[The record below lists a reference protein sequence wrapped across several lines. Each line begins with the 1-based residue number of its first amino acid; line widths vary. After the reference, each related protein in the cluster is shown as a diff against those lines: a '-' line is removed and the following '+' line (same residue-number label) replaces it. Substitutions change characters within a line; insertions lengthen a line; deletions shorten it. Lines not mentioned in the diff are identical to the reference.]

1 MTRLKLLLNFRQRFV
16 LFVSIAIIGFLI
28 AGLAGSLIIMKFGS
42 DSTPAMR
49 IASVI
54 QSIFQLILPALLT
67 ALLVTRMPAD
77 FLRLRSGFSVSML
90 VWAFVI
96 LMVSTPAMNY
106 IIELNNNMSLPQ
118 SMSGLEDW
126 FRRSED
132 NAVRSLTVLQ
142 GEHNIINLIV
152 SILIMGLLAGFGE
165 ELFFRGA
172 FQRLLTTGGV
182 NRHLAVWS
190 VAFVFSAIHFQFY
203 GFVPRLLLGAYL
215 GYLLIWSK
223 SLWLPIAIH
232 ALNNTVYVITHWTYG
247 VEADTPAMT
256 ETIGTGQSWPVALAS
271 AAITALAIIYFKR
284 YCSKQL
290 KPENNLD

>member
-16 LFVSIAIIGFLI
+16 IFVSIAIIGFLI
-28 AGLAGSLIIMKFGS
+28 AGFAGSLIIMKFGA

-49 IASVI
+49 IASVL

-77 FLRLRSGFSVSML
+77 FLRLRSGFSIGML
-90 VWAFVI
+90 IWAFVI
-96 LMVSTPAMNY
+96 LMLSTPAMNF
-106 IIELNNNMSLPQ
+106 IINWNNEMSLPE
-118 SMSGLEDW
+118 SMSGLEEW
-126 FRRSED
+126 FRNSED
-132 NAVRSLTVLQ
+132 RAVHSLAVLQ
-142 GEHNIINLIV
+142 GQHNVINLIV
-152 SILIMGLLAGFGE
+152 SSLIMGLLAGFGE

-182 NRHLAVWS
+182 NRHVAVWS

-215 GYLLIWSK
+215 GYLLVWSK

-232 ALNNTVYVITHWTYG
+232 ALNNTLYVTLHWDYRDAATQPLSDG
-247 VEADTPAMT
+247 
-256 ETIGTGQSWPVALAS
+256 IGTGSSWPYAVVS
-271 AAITALAIIYFKR
+271 AVITAVAIIYFRK
-284 YCSKQL
+284 YCL
-290 KPENNLD
+290 ETENHLD

>member
-247 VEADTPAMT
+247 VEADTAAMT

-271 AAITALAIIYFKR
+271 ASITALAIIYFKR

>member
-1 MTRLKLLLNFRQRFV
+1 MKLLLNFRQRFV

-28 AGLAGSLIIMKFGS
+28 AGFASSLIIMKFGA

-67 ALLVTRMPAD
+67 AMLVTRMPAD
-77 FLRLRSGFSVSML
+77 FLRLRAGFSVGIL

-126 FRRSED
+126 FRLSED

-142 GEHNIINLIV
+142 GNHNIINLIV

-215 GYLLIWSK
+215 GYLLVWSK

-232 ALNNTVYVITHWTYG
+232 ALNNTVYVITHWSYG
-247 VEADTPAMT
+247 VEAGSTAMT
-256 ETIGTGQSWPVALAS
+256 ETIGTGQSWPVAVAS

-284 YCSKQL
+284 YCTRQL
-290 KPENNLD
+290 KPENHLD

>member
-28 AGLAGSLIIMKFGS
+28 AGFAGSLIIMKFGA

-49 IASVI
+49 IASVL

-77 FLRLRSGFSVSML
+77 FLRLRSGFSIGML
-90 VWAFVI
+90 IWAFVI
-96 LMVSTPAMNY
+96 LMLSTPAMNF
-106 IIELNNNMSLPQ
+106 IINWNNEMSLPE
-118 SMSGLEDW
+118 SMSGLEEW
-126 FRRSED
+126 FRNSED
-132 NAVRSLTVLQ
+132 RAVHSLAVLQ
-142 GEHNIINLIV
+142 GQHNVINLIV
-152 SILIMGLLAGFGE
+152 RILIMGLLAGFGE

-182 NRHLAVWS
+182 NRHVAVWS

-215 GYLLIWSK
+215 GYLLVWSK

-232 ALNNTVYVITHWTYG
+232 ALNNTLYVTLHWDYRDVATQPLSDG
-247 VEADTPAMT
+247 
-256 ETIGTGQSWPVALAS
+256 IGTGSSWPYAVVS
-271 AAITALAIIYFKR
+271 AVITAVAIIYFRK
-284 YCSKQL
+284 YCL
-290 KPENNLD
+290 ETENHLD

>member
-1 MTRLKLLLNFRQRFV
+1 MKLLLNFRQRFV

-28 AGLAGSLIIMKFGS
+28 AGFAGSLIIMKFGA

-67 ALLVTRMPAD
+67 AMLVTRMPAD
-77 FLRLRSGFSVSML
+77 FLRLRAGFSVGIL

-132 NAVRSLTVLQ
+132 NAARSLTVLQ

-152 SILIMGLLAGFGE
+152 SILVMGLLAGFGE

-215 GYLLIWSK
+215 GYLLVWSK

-232 ALNNTVYVITHWTYG
+232 ALNNTLYVILHWDYRDAATQPLSDG
-247 VEADTPAMT
+247 
-256 ETIGTGQSWPVALAS
+256 IGAGSSWPYAVVS
-271 AAITALAIIYFKR
+271 AVITAVAIIYFRK
-284 YCSKQL
+284 YCL
-290 KPENNLD
+290 ETENHLD

>member
-1 MTRLKLLLNFRQRFV
+1 MKLLLNFRQRFV

-28 AGLAGSLIIMKFGS
+28 AGFAGSLIIMKFGA

-67 ALLVTRMPAD
+67 AMLVTRMPAD
-77 FLRLRSGFSVSML
+77 FLRLRAGFSVGIL

-132 NAVRSLTVLQ
+132 NAARSLTVLQ

-215 GYLLIWSK
+215 GYLLVWSK

-232 ALNNTVYVITHWTYG
+232 ALNNTLYVILHWDYRDAATQPLSDG
-247 VEADTPAMT
+247 
-256 ETIGTGQSWPVALAS
+256 IGAGSSWPYAVVS
-271 AAITALAIIYFKR
+271 AVITAVAIIYFRK
-284 YCSKQL
+284 YCL
-290 KPENNLD
+290 ETENHLD

>member
-28 AGLAGSLIIMKFGS
+28 AGFAGSLIIMKFGA

-54 QSIFQLILPALLT
+54 QSIFQLILPAMLT
-67 ALLVTRMPAD
+67 AMLVTRMPAD
-77 FLRLRSGFSVSML
+77 FLRLRAGFSVGIL

-132 NAVRSLTVLQ
+132 NAARSLTVLQ

-182 NRHLAVWS
+182 NRHLAVWN

-215 GYLLIWSK
+215 GYLLVWSK

-232 ALNNTVYVITHWTYG
+232 ALNNTLYVILHWDYRDAATQPLSDG
-247 VEADTPAMT
+247 
-256 ETIGTGQSWPVALAS
+256 IGAGSSWPYAVVS
-271 AAITALAIIYFKR
+271 AVITAVAIIYFRK
-284 YCSKQL
+284 YCL
-290 KPENNLD
+290 ETENHLD

>member
-28 AGLAGSLIIMKFGS
+28 AGFAGSLIIMKFGA

-49 IASVI
+49 IASVL

-77 FLRLRSGFSVSML
+77 FLRLRSGFSIGML
-90 VWAFVI
+90 IWAFVI
-96 LMVSTPAMNY
+96 LMLSTPAMNF
-106 IIELNNNMSLPQ
+106 IINWNNEMSLPE
-118 SMSGLEDW
+118 SMSGLEEW
-126 FRRSED
+126 FRNSED
-132 NAVRSLTVLQ
+132 RAVHSLAVLQ
-142 GEHNIINLIV
+142 GQHNVINLIV

-182 NRHLAVWS
+182 NRHVAVWS

-215 GYLLIWSK
+215 GYLLVWSK

-232 ALNNTVYVITHWTYG
+232 ALNNTLYVTLHWDYRDAATQPLSDG
-247 VEADTPAMT
+247 
-256 ETIGTGQSWPVALAS
+256 IGTGSSWPYAVVS
-271 AAITALAIIYFKR
+271 AVITAVAIIYFRK
-284 YCSKQL
+284 YCL
-290 KPENNLD
+290 ETENHLD

>member
-28 AGLAGSLIIMKFGS
+28 AGFAGSLIIMKFGA

-67 ALLVTRMPAD
+67 AMLVTRMPAD
-77 FLRLRSGFSVSML
+77 FLRLRAGFSVGIL

-132 NAVRSLTVLQ
+132 NAARSLTVLQ

-182 NRHLAVWS
+182 NRYLAVWS

-215 GYLLIWSK
+215 GYLLVWSK

-232 ALNNTVYVITHWTYG
+232 ALNNTLYVILHWDSRDAATQPLSDG
-247 VEADTPAMT
+247 
-256 ETIGTGQSWPVALAS
+256 IGAGSSWPYAVVS
-271 AAITALAIIYFKR
+271 AVITAVAIIYFRK
-284 YCSKQL
+284 YCL
-290 KPENNLD
+290 ETENHLD

>member
-28 AGLAGSLIIMKFGS
+28 AGFAGSLIIMKFGA

-67 ALLVTRMPAD
+67 AMLVTRMPAD
-77 FLRLRSGFSVSML
+77 FLRLRAGFSVGIL

-106 IIELNNNMSLPQ
+106 IIELNSNMSLPQ

-132 NAVRSLTVLQ
+132 NAARSLTVLQ

-215 GYLLIWSK
+215 GYLLVWSK

-232 ALNNTVYVITHWTYG
+232 ALNNTLYVILHWDYRDAATQPLSDG
-247 VEADTPAMT
+247 
-256 ETIGTGQSWPVALAS
+256 IGAGSSWPYAVVS
-271 AAITALAIIYFKR
+271 AVITAVAIIYFRK
-284 YCSKQL
+284 YCL
-290 KPENNLD
+290 ETENHLD

>member
-28 AGLAGSLIIMKFGS
+28 AGFAGSLIIMKFGA

-67 ALLVTRMPAD
+67 AMLVTRMPAD
-77 FLRLRSGFSVSML
+77 FLRLRAGFSVGIL

-132 NAVRSLTVLQ
+132 NATRSLTVLQ

-215 GYLLIWSK
+215 GYLLVWSK

-232 ALNNTVYVITHWTYG
+232 ALNNTLYVILHWDYRDAATQPLSDG
-247 VEADTPAMT
+247 
-256 ETIGTGQSWPVALAS
+256 IGAGSSWPYAVVS
-271 AAITALAIIYFKR
+271 AVITAVAIIYFRK
-284 YCSKQL
+284 YCL
-290 KPENNLD
+290 ETENHLD

>member
-28 AGLAGSLIIMKFGS
+28 AGFAGSLIIMKFGA

-67 ALLVTRMPAD
+67 AMLVTRMPAD
-77 FLRLRSGFSVSML
+77 FLRLRAGFSVGIL

-132 NAVRSLTVLQ
+132 NAARSLTVLQ

-190 VAFVFSAIHFQFY
+190 VAFVFSVIHFQFY

-215 GYLLIWSK
+215 GYLLVWSK

-232 ALNNTVYVITHWTYG
+232 ALNNTLYVILHWDYRDAATQPLSDG
-247 VEADTPAMT
+247 
-256 ETIGTGQSWPVALAS
+256 IGAGSSWPYAVVS
-271 AAITALAIIYFKR
+271 AVITAVAIIYFRK
-284 YCSKQL
+284 YCL
-290 KPENNLD
+290 ETENHLD

>member
-28 AGLAGSLIIMKFGS
+28 AGFAGSLIIMKFGA

-67 ALLVTRMPAD
+67 AMLVTRMPAD
-77 FLRLRSGFSVSML
+77 FLRLRAGFSVGIL

-132 NAVRSLTVLQ
+132 NAARSLTVLQ

-215 GYLLIWSK
+215 GYLLVWSK

-232 ALNNTVYVITHWTYG
+232 ALNNTLYVILHWDYRDAATQPLSDG
-247 VEADTPAMT
+247 
-256 ETIGTGQSWPVALAS
+256 IGAGSSWPYAVVS
-271 AAITALAIIYFKR
+271 AVITAVAIIYFRK
-284 YCSKQL
+284 YCL
-290 KPENNLD
+290 ETENHLD

>member
-1 MTRLKLLLNFRQRFV
+1 MKLLLNFRQRFV

-28 AGLAGSLIIMKFGS
+28 AGFAGSLIIMKFGA

-67 ALLVTRMPAD
+67 AMLITRMPAD
-77 FLRLRSGFSVSML
+77 FLRLRAGFSVGIL

-132 NAVRSLTVLQ
+132 NAARSLTVLQ

-172 FQRLLTTGGV
+172 FQRLLTTGGI

-215 GYLLIWSK
+215 GYLLVWSK

-232 ALNNTVYVITHWTYG
+232 ALNNTLYVILHWDYRDAATQPLSDG
-247 VEADTPAMT
+247 
-256 ETIGTGQSWPVALAS
+256 IGAGSSWPYAVVS
-271 AAITALAIIYFKR
+271 AVITAVAIIYFRK
-284 YCSKQL
+284 YCL
-290 KPENNLD
+290 ETENHLD

>member
-28 AGLAGSLIIMKFGS
+28 AGFAGSLIIMKFGA

-49 IASVI
+49 IASVL

-77 FLRLRSGFSVSML
+77 FLRLRSGFSIGML
-90 VWAFVI
+90 IWAFVI
-96 LMVSTPAMNY
+96 LMLSTPAMNF
-106 IIELNNNMSLPQ
+106 IINWNNEMSLPE
-118 SMSGLEDW
+118 SMSGLEEW
-126 FRRSED
+126 FRNSED
-132 NAVRSLTVLQ
+132 RAVHSIAVLQ
-142 GEHNIINLIV
+142 GQHNVINLIV
-152 SILIMGLLAGFGE
+152 NILIMGLLAGFGE

-182 NRHLAVWS
+182 NRHVAVWS

-215 GYLLIWSK
+215 GYLLVWSK

-232 ALNNTVYVITHWTYG
+232 TLNNTLYVILHWDYRDAATQPLSDG
-247 VEADTPAMT
+247 
-256 ETIGTGQSWPVALAS
+256 IGTGSSWPYAVVS
-271 AAITALAIIYFKR
+271 AVITAVAIIYFRK
-284 YCSKQL
+284 YCL
-290 KPENNLD
+290 ETENHLD

>member
-1 MTRLKLLLNFRQRFV
+1 MKLLLNFRQRFV

-28 AGLAGSLIIMKFGS
+28 AGLADSLIIMKFGA

-77 FLRLRSGFSVSML
+77 FLRLRTGFSTGML

-106 IIELNNNMSLPQ
+106 IIELNNNMSLPP

-215 GYLLIWSK
+215 GYLLVWSK

-232 ALNNTVYVITHWTYG
+232 ALNNTLYVILHWDYRDAATQPLSDG
-247 VEADTPAMT
+247 
-256 ETIGTGQSWPVALAS
+256 IGAGSSWPYAVVS
-271 AAITALAIIYFKR
+271 AVITAVAIIYFRK
-284 YCSKQL
+284 YCL
-290 KPENNLD
+290 ETENHLD

>member
-28 AGLAGSLIIMKFGS
+28 AGFAGSLIIMKFGA

-49 IASVI
+49 IASVL

-77 FLRLRSGFSVSML
+77 FLRLRSGFSIGML
-90 VWAFVI
+90 IWAFVI
-96 LMVSTPAMNY
+96 LMLSTPAMNF
-106 IIELNNNMSLPQ
+106 IINWNNEMSLPE
-118 SMSGLEDW
+118 SMSGLEEW
-126 FRRSED
+126 FRNSED
-132 NAVRSLTVLQ
+132 RAVHSIAVLQ
-142 GEHNIINLIV
+142 GQHNVINLIV
-152 SILIMGLLAGFGE
+152 NILIMGLLAGFGE

-182 NRHLAVWS
+182 NHHVAVWS

-215 GYLLIWSK
+215 GYLLVWSK

-232 ALNNTVYVITHWTYG
+232 ALNNTLYVTLHWDYRDAATQPLSDG
-247 VEADTPAMT
+247 
-256 ETIGTGQSWPVALAS
+256 IGTGSSWPYAVVS
-271 AAITALAIIYFKR
+271 AVITAVAIIYFRK
-284 YCSKQL
+284 YCL
-290 KPENNLD
+290 ETENHLD

>member
-16 LFVSIAIIGFLI
+16 LFVCISIIGFLI
-28 AGLAGSLIIMKFGS
+28 AGLAGSLIIMKFGT

-77 FLRLRSGFSVSML
+77 FLRLRSGFSIGML
-90 VWAFVI
+90 LWSFVI

-106 IIELNNNMSLPQ
+106 IIELNDNMSLPQ
-118 SMSGLEDW
+118 SMSGLEEW

-132 NAVRSLTVLQ
+132 NAAHNLTVLQ
-142 GEHNIINLIV
+142 GEHNIVNLIV

-172 FQRLLTTGGV
+172 FQRLLTAGGL

-215 GYLLIWSK
+215 GYLLLWSK
-223 SLWLPIAIH
+223 SLWLPMAIH
-232 ALNNTVYVITHWTYG
+232 ALNNTVYVITHWTCANTAG
-247 VEADTPAMT
+247 TPAIT
-256 ETIGTGQSWPVALAS
+256 ESIGSGSSWPVAAMS
-271 AAITALAIIYFKR
+271 AALTAVAITYFIK
-284 YCSKQL
+284 YCKKQL
-290 KPENNLD
+290 KTENHL

>member
-28 AGLAGSLIIMKFGS
+28 AGFAGSLILMKFGA

-67 ALLVTRMPAD
+67 AMLVTRMPAD
-77 FLRLRSGFSVSML
+77 FLRLRAGFSVGIL

-132 NAVRSLTVLQ
+132 NAARSLTVLQ

-215 GYLLIWSK
+215 GYLLVWSK

-232 ALNNTVYVITHWTYG
+232 ALNNTLYVILHWDYRDAATQPLSDG
-247 VEADTPAMT
+247 
-256 ETIGTGQSWPVALAS
+256 IGAGSSWPYAVVS
-271 AAITALAIIYFKR
+271 AVITAVAIIYFRK
-284 YCSKQL
+284 YCL
-290 KPENNLD
+290 ETENHLD

>member
-28 AGLAGSLIIMKFGS
+28 AGFAGSLIIMKFGA

-67 ALLVTRMPAD
+67 AMLVTRMPAD
-77 FLRLRSGFSVSML
+77 FLRLRAGFSVGIL

-132 NAVRSLTVLQ
+132 NAARSLTVLQ

-215 GYLLIWSK
+215 GYLLVWSK

-232 ALNNTVYVITHWTYG
+232 ALNNTLYVILHWDYRDAATQPLSDG
-247 VEADTPAMT
+247 
-256 ETIGTGQSWPVALAS
+256 IGAGSSWPYAVVS
-271 AAITALAIIYFKR
+271 AVITAVAIIYFRK
-284 YCSKQL
+284 YCL
-290 KPENNLD
+290 ETETHLD

>member
-28 AGLAGSLIIMKFGS
+28 AGFAGSLIIMKFGA

-49 IASVI
+49 IASVL

-77 FLRLRSGFSVSML
+77 FLRLRSGFSIGML
-90 VWAFVI
+90 IWAFVI
-96 LMVSTPAMNY
+96 LMLSTPAMNF
-106 IIELNNNMSLPQ
+106 IINWNNEMSLPE
-118 SMSGLEDW
+118 SMSGLEEW
-126 FRRSED
+126 FRNSED
-132 NAVRSLTVLQ
+132 RAVHSIAVLQ
-142 GEHNIINLIV
+142 GQHNVINLIV

-182 NRHLAVWS
+182 NRHVAVWS

-215 GYLLIWSK
+215 GYLLVWSK

-232 ALNNTVYVITHWTYG
+232 ALNNTLYVTLHWDYRDAATQPLSDG
-247 VEADTPAMT
+247 
-256 ETIGTGQSWPVALAS
+256 IGTGSSWPYAVV
-271 AAITALAIIYFKR
+271 
-284 YCSKQL
+284 
-290 KPENNLD
+290 

>member
-28 AGLAGSLIIMKFGS
+28 AGFAGSLIIMKFGA

-49 IASVI
+49 IASVL

-77 FLRLRSGFSVSML
+77 FLRLRSGFSIGML
-90 VWAFVI
+90 IWAFVI
-96 LMVSTPAMNY
+96 LMLSTPAMNF
-106 IIELNNNMSLPQ
+106 IINWNNEMSLPE
-118 SMSGLEDW
+118 SMSGLEEW
-126 FRRSED
+126 FRNSED
-132 NAVRSLTVLQ
+132 RAVHSIAVLQ
-142 GEHNIINLIV
+142 GQHNVINLIV

-182 NRHLAVWS
+182 NRHVAVWS

-215 GYLLIWSK
+215 GYLLVWSK

-232 ALNNTVYVITHWTYG
+232 ALNNTLYVILHWDYRDAATQPLSDG
-247 VEADTPAMT
+247 
-256 ETIGTGQSWPVALAS
+256 IGTGSSWPYAVVS
-271 AAITALAIIYFKR
+271 AVITAVAIIYFRK
-284 YCSKQL
+284 YCL
-290 KPENNLD
+290 ETENHLD